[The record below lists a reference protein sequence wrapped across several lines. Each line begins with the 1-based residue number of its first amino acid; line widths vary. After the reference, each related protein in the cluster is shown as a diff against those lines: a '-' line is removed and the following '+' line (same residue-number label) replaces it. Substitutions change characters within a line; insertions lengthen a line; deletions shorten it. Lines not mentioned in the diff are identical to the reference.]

1 MTGKLKVGKV
11 DMHGASYNKKLLISD
26 DISIIDAFK
35 RLDETAG
42 KALLVVGAENILL
55 GSLTDGDIRR
65 YLLSGNRLEDNIS
78 GAFKRNPIFI
88 LDEEY
93 SVETARKI
101 LLRYKLSL
109 LPIVDK
115 THRVVNVVFWDKLFD
130 EDNITRMKRKRRI
143 HVPVVI
149 MAGGKGTRLDPFTK
163 ILPKPLI
170 PVGDKPVIELIMD
183 KFHECGMQDFH
194 ITLNHRSKM
203 IRAYFEEFKTKY
215 SINYIDEE
223 QPLGT
228 AGGLRF
234 LPHTVKG
241 PIFVSNSDI
250 IIEEDYAKILNFH
263 NRNKNVI
270 TIVASIKNYDIPYGV
285 CEIEN
290 GGVLKNINEKPS
302 YSFLVNT
309 GMYILNSSVLA
320 LIPKGEFYHIT
331 DLIQDAKSKGNKVGV
346 FPISEKSWI
355 DIGEW
360 EKYKKALEHFKL

>member
-1 MTGKLKVGKV
+1 
-11 DMHGASYNKKLLISD
+11 MHGSLYNKKLLIRD
-26 DISIIDAFK
+26 DISIIEAFK

-42 KALLVVGAENILL
+42 KALLVVDTENMLL
-55 GSLTDGDIRR
+55 GTLTDGDIRR
-65 YLLSGNRLEDNIS
+65 YLLNGHSLEDTIS
-78 GAFKRNPIFI
+78 GAFKRNPKFI
-88 LDEEY
+88 LDDAY
-93 SVETARKI
+93 SVDTARKI
-101 LLRYKLSL
+101 LLHYKISL

-115 THRVVNVVFWDKLFD
+115 AHKLVNIVFWDKLFD
-130 EDNITRMKRKRRI
+130 EEKKTQALKRRKI
-143 HVPVVI
+143 NVPVVI

-194 ITLNHRSKM
+194 VTLNHRSKM

-215 SINYIDEE
+215 RINYIDEE

-228 AGGLRF
+228 AGGMCY
-234 LPHTVKG
+234 LPDTIKG

-250 IIEEDYAKILNFH
+250 IIEEDYRKILDFH
-263 NRNKNVI
+263 KRNKNKI

-290 GGVLKNINEKPS
+290 GGILKSINEKPS
-302 YSFLVNT
+302 YNFLVNT
-309 GMYILNSSVLA
+309 GMYIVDSSVLS
-320 LIPKGEFYHIT
+320 LIPKGQFYHIT
-331 DLIQDAKSKGNKVGV
+331 NLISDAKIKGHKIGV

-360 EKYKKALEHFKL
+360 EKYKKVLEHFKP